1 MSEKT
6 YYINV
11 LLAYSLS
18 KEFTYKL
25 NSDHKPSVGSIVLV
39 PFRSKKYT
47 GIITSI
53 VDTKKIPDKKIREIL
68 EISNVAKL
76 NSKIIKFMNWVAD
89 YNLIDRG
96 YILKMILAQE
106 KVYFSKRNS
115 KDDTVSK
122 NSKPTL
128 FISTHGWVFFFG
140 NFKFKNSR
148 LKSSFNIF

>member
-11 LLAYSLS
+11 LLAYYLS
-18 KEFTYKL
+18 KEFTYKV

-47 GIITSI
+47 GVITSI

-68 EISNVAKL
+68 EISSVAKL

-106 KVYFSKRNS
+106 KVYFSKRS
-115 KDDTVSK
+115 IKDDTVRK
-122 NSKPTL
+122 NS
-128 FISTHGWVFFFG
+128 
-140 NFKFKNSR
+140 
-148 LKSSFNIF
+148 